1 MNKSILTYL
10 FLILFFIIL
19 VSTTCIHK
27 QPALK
32 EPGFPEA
39 FIPDGIGVNI
49 HFLGIPTKDMALLT
63 EANIKLIR
71 VDLTW
76 AQVERERNEYNFS
89 NFDQLVDA
97 YEKQGGRILFILD
110 YKNRLYG
117 KEKSIKTDE
126 QRNGFARFSQEA
138 AKRYKDRGV
147 VWEIWNEPNIAKFWG
162 EEPNVDDY
170 MALVKITCDAIREA
184 DRNSIIVAPATVG
197 TDIKFIKGC
206 AELGLFELVDGI
218 SVHPYRKGGPESVI
232 KSYESLRN
240 LIKEYTP
247 KGKLKPRIL
256 SSEWGW
262 GLSFL
267 NMKTTGKKGAELKQA
282 SYLTRRFCIEA
293 YAGIACAIY
302 YKWREN
308 NHGMIRSNYSLKPSY
323 TAFKVLNEQ
332 LTGFC
337 DTVSRLKIGDEEK
350 DFILVFKGASGEK
363 LVAWRIEGKETVSIP
378 FKGKRVIAVDFLGKP
393 VEFEVENRVLNL
405 KLSEYPVFIA
415 W

>member
-240 LIKEYTP
+240 L
-247 KGKLKPRIL
+247 
-256 SSEWGW
+256 
-262 GLSFL
+262 
-267 NMKTTGKKGAELKQA
+267 
-282 SYLTRRFCIEA
+282 
-293 YAGIACAIY
+293 
-302 YKWREN
+302 
-308 NHGMIRSNYSLKPSY
+308 
-323 TAFKVLNEQ
+323 
-332 LTGFC
+332 
-337 DTVSRLKIGDEEK
+337 
-350 DFILVFKGASGEK
+350 
-363 LVAWRIEGKETVSIP
+363 
-378 FKGKRVIAVDFLGKP
+378 
-393 VEFEVENRVLNL
+393 
-405 KLSEYPVFIA
+405 
-415 W
+415 